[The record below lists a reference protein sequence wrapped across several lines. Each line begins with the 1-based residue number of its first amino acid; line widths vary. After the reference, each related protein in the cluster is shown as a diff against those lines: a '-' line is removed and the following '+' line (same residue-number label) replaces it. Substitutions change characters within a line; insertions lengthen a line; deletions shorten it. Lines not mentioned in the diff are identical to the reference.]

1 MMPTTRKRKKISSAV
16 VLREEEGVGQKVR
29 ESVRNQH

>member
-1 MMPTTRKRKKISSAV
+1 MMPTTRRRKKISSAV
-16 VLREEEGVGQKVR
+16 ALREEEGVGQKGP

>member
-1 MMPTTRKRKKISSAV
+1 MTPRTRRRKKISSAE
-16 VLREEEGVGQKVR
+16 VLREEEGAGQKGP